1 MGDFFIS
8 ADRLFNWHA
17 TGRDFRLF
25 DVRRAQA
32 LQPDSRLLP
41 RARWRN
47 HMEVA
52 DRSTSFDRNTPV
64 IVNCMHGHNVSQI
77 AGLKLRELGFTAY
90 VLEGGIEGWIAA
102 GRPTA
107 GQNRLAPVE
116 AQAPSQ
122 WVTRL
127 GAKIDR
133 IACPWLIRR
142 FIDPDA
148 VFRFAETEWVLDIAD
163 EIGAVAFDTPGAPI
177 EHDGELCSFDTL
189 LNTFAIKD
197 SALEILAT
205 IVRGADTDRNDLAPE
220 AAGLLAVSLGNA
232 ARAENDHQA
241 LQFGMPVY
249 DALYA
254 RLCLAAGETHG
265 WQPMAS

>member
-8 ADRLFNWHA
+8 ADRLFNWYA

-47 HMEVA
+47 HLEVA
-52 DRSTSFDRNTPV
+52 DWSAGFDRNTPV

-102 GRPTA
+102 GRPTV

-133 IACPWLIRR
+133 IACPWPSTRLTVMRVISAAMSASRTSSSLSSWIMAVIN
-142 FIDPDA
+142 FISRLPLRIK
-148 VFRFAETEWVLDIAD
+148 VQH
-163 EIGAVAFDTPGAPI
+163 AVA
-177 EHDGELCSFDTL
+177 
-189 LNTFAIKD
+189 
-197 SALEILAT
+197 ALG
-205 IVRGADTDRNDLAPE
+205 V
-220 AAGLLAVSLGNA
+220 
-232 ARAENDHQA
+232 
-241 LQFGMPVY
+241 
-249 DALYA
+249 
-254 RLCLAAGETHG
+254 
-265 WQPMAS
+265 